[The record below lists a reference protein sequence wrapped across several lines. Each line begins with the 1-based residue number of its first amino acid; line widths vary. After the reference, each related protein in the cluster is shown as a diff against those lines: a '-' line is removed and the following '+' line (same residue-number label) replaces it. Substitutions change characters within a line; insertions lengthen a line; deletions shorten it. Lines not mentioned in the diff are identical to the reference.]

1 MNILLQVAYYL
12 ASQPVVCSDGVDAA
26 SDPTEVSAP
35 ISALLLVPVWVL
47 GCSES
52 SPTGREVIS
61 CSMQP
66 LSPECQLQGLVVL
79 WLAGLTAA
87 CPRPGAPGPPQT
99 PHSIIHRRGQ
109 WPQLLSVM
117 PLER

>member
-1 MNILLQVAYYL
+1 MDLLFHVAYSL

-26 SDPTEVSAP
+26 SHPTEVSAP
-35 ISALLLVPVWVL
+35 ISALLLLPVCVL

-52 SPTGREVIS
+52 LPTGREVTS

-87 CPRPGAPGPPQT
+87 CPGPGAPGPPQT
-99 PHSIIHRRGQ
+99 RHSTIHSRGQ
-109 WPQLLSVM
+109 WPQVLSVM
-117 PLER
+117 PSER